1 MIILEFIAGLILAVD
16 MIAIDQIKRGLI
28 SE

>member
-1 MIILEFIAGLILAVD
+1 MIIFEFIAGLILAVN
-16 MIAIDQIKRGLI
+16 MIAIDQIKRDLT

>member
-1 MIILEFIAGLILAVD
+1 MIILEFIAGLVLAVD

>member
-1 MIILEFIAGLILAVD
+1 MIILELIAGLVLAVD

>member
-1 MIILEFIAGLILAVD
+1 MTILEFIAGLVLAVD
-16 MIAIDQIKRGLI
+16 MIAIDQIKRGLT